1 MPSDSEP
8 RTETTLLDLA
18 RNPQMPDRALPTVS
32 LGEIRDA
39 IEQARGE
46 ALEDVAERVRGLPD
60 GSLANSHGG
69 AVLHGLV
76 SRAAV
81 LALLSTKEEGS

>member
-1 MPSDSEP
+1 MTP
-8 RTETTLLDLA
+8 RTNTGQIAVTA
-18 RNPQMPDRALPTVS
+18 WHLP
-32 LGEIRDA
+32 LRIAAA
-39 IEQARGE
+39 IEAEAARL

-81 LALLSTKEEGS
+81 LALLSEEEGS